1 MIAMIEPRPAV
12 ITPPQTDRVSFV
24 GKSTLSISAALA
36 VVALVL
42 TSLWVGYGP
51 RPPSGGAKQ
60 TATVVPLSQQQRTT
74 DSNGQP
80 IRIIATRPSS
90 SSAKLAPPSLSGESS
105 GSASSAAVPAVQSFS
120 TETASR
126 SASADIRS
134 PAKSPED
141 TSTSGLGTDT
151 TTNSPVDQSVA
162 TSGSVDL
169 NSASVEQLNALG
181 AGMIGKRIIEFR
193 PYVSVDELLARRVLK
208 RSDYE
213 AIRGAVTIR

>member
-1 MIAMIEPRPAV
+1 M
-12 ITPPQTDRVSFV
+12 

-36 VVALVL
+36 VIAVIL

-60 TATVVPLSQQQRTT
+60 AATVVPLSQQQRTT

-80 IRIIATRPSS
+80 IRIITTGPSS
-90 SSAKLAPPSLSGESS
+90 GSAQRIASPSPSGESS
-105 GSASSAAVPAVQSFS
+105 GSASSATNPAVKSPS
-120 TETASR
+120 TETVSP
-126 SASADIRS
+126 SALADIRS

-141 TSTSGLGTDT
+141 ASTSGLSAAT
-151 TTNSPVDQSVA
+151 TTASPVDQSAA
-162 TSGSVDL
+162 TAGSVDL

-193 PYVSVDELLARRVLK
+193 PYTSVDDLLARRVLK

-213 AIRGAVTIR
+213 AVRGAVTIR

>member
-1 MIAMIEPRPAV
+1 M
-12 ITPPQTDRVSFV
+12 

-51 RPPSGGAKQ
+51 RPQSGRDKQ
-60 TATVVPLSQQQRTT
+60 AATVVPLSQQQRTT

-80 IRIIATRPSS
+80 IRIIATGPSS
-90 SSAKLAPPSLSGESS
+90 SSAERNAPPSLSGESS
-105 GSASSAAVPAVQSFS
+105 GLASSASTPAVPSPS
-120 TETASR
+120 TQTVSP

-141 TSTSGLGTDT
+141 TSPSDLNAAT
-151 TTNSPVDQSVA
+151 TTTGPVDQSAA
-162 TSGSVDL
+162 TAGSVDL

-193 PYVSVDELLARRVLK
+193 PYSSVDDLLARRVLK

-213 AIRGAVTIR
+213 AIKGAVTIR